1 MDRIL
6 FSIIAFAGG
15 IFLAVQAGFNS
26 RLGTLLKSPLLAA
39 ISASAFSFIFAVL
52 YVAATTRQYPGMSTL
67 RTIPISLWFTG
78 GLFSVMGIS
87 LYYYT
92 IPKLGISTV
101 VSIGL
106 CGQLLFS
113 LFAGHL
119 GWLNLPPEPVT
130 VKRIAGVACLMTG
143 ILLINI
149 K

>member
-67 RTIPISLWFTG
+67 RTIPIYLWFTG

-87 LYYYT
+87 MYYYT

>member
-1 MDRIL
+1 MERIL
-6 FSIIAFAGG
+6 FSVIAFAGG

-26 RLGTLLKSPLLAA
+26 RLGMLLKSPLLAA
-39 ISASAFSFIFAVL
+39 ISASAFSFVFAVL
-52 YVAATTRQYPGMSTL
+52 YVTTTTRHYPGISAL
-67 RTIPISLWFTG
+67 RTIPFYLWFIG
-78 GLFSVMGIS
+78 GLFSVIGIS

-92 IPKLGISTV
+92 IPRLGISTV

-130 VKRIAGVACLMTG
+130 LKQIAGVACLMAG

>member
-1 MDRIL
+1 MDKLL
-6 FSIIAFAGG
+6 FSLIAFAGG

-26 RLGTLLKSPLLAA
+26 KLGQLLKSPLLAA
-39 ISASAFSFIFAVL
+39 VSASAFSFIFATS
-52 YVAATTRQYPGMSTL
+52 YVTATTRLFPGISTL
-67 RTIPISLWFTG
+67 KTIPLYLWFTG

-92 IPKLGISTV
+92 IPRLGISAV

-119 GWLNLPPEPVT
+119 GWLDLPPDPVT
-130 VKRIAGVACLMTG
+130 IKKIAGVACLMAG

-149 K
+149 

>member
-67 RTIPISLWFTG
+67 RTIPIYLWFTG